1 MVLMA
6 TSVAPIGGYP
16 RPSLTQIA
24 KRVCNTLRPTPLIPA
39 HRTRVGVTWTRVA
52 VTLLLDAAKVGVSNA
67 GLYRPVTHFI
77 LAHRVP
83 VPARAL
89 QSASRRFTSRF
100 LIIAIVINCLDGIS
114 RWLPIRK
121 RRRFIIWVP
130 KVVHLPGHGASR
142 GGNVREI
149 TERCT
154 TPISTQAVSGDGYQV
169 PGWGLQI
176 LPYIIVDDCLN
187 SGEGS

>member
-1 MVLMA
+1 MA
-6 TSVAPIGGYP
+6 F
-16 RPSLTQIA
+16 
-24 KRVCNTLRPTPLIPA
+24 
-39 HRTRVGVTWTRVA
+39 
-52 VTLLLDAAKVGVSNA
+52 TLLLDTAAKARVSNA
-67 GLYRPVTHFI
+67 GLYRPVKRFI

-83 VPARAL
+83 VLARAL

-121 RRRFIIWVP
+121 RRRFITWVP

-149 TERCT
+149 
-154 TPISTQAVSGDGYQV
+154 S
-169 PGWGLQI
+169 
-176 LPYIIVDDCLN
+176 
-187 SGEGS
+187 